1 MLPGTP
7 KPGGSAG
14 TSRVASPNY
23 FKQDNG
29 TGAHGDMGSTSLAMG
44 SMSTQPRPQQIQ
56 SGALATATNQATGKD
71 PFADLVGL
79 F

>member
-7 KPGGSAG
+7 KPGGSST
-14 TSRVASPNY
+14 TSRGGSPNY
-23 FKQDNG
+23 LGQGNNG
-29 TGAHGDMGSTSLAMG
+29 TQGGMGMGSTM
-44 SMSTQPRPQQIQ
+44 PQQSEQIPQ
-56 SGALATATNQATGKD
+56 QQAGALATSTNQTQGKD